1 LSSNFE
7 SSKSLAAIGALLL
20 FLSFVPVI
28 GIVGIVL
35 LLVGMKGLSEYYHDE
50 SIYMYSL
57 RGLIFGIIGV
67 IAVSAF
73 SFLTFFGGIFSA
85 VELGPAAIIGG
96 IFGVLIVLV
105 VAFTFYLLMAINFRR
120 AYSILA
126 QRSGESN
133 FQTAGTLLFFGAI
146 LTIFAVGLILVWIAW
161 IIAAIAFF
169 SMKLTP
175 TQPYTYSLPTS
186 QPLPTVQTTGYCPKC
201 GAPIDLNSTFCSQ
214 CGGQLPP
221 A

>member
-1 LSSNFE
+1 MSSNFE

-73 SFLTFFGGIFSA
+73 SFLTFFGGILSA

-96 IFGVLIVLV
+96 IIGVLIVLV
-105 VAFTFYLLMAINFRR
+105 FAFTFYLLMAINFRR
-120 AYSILA
+120 AYSYTSTTLRRKQFPNSWYFALLWCNINDICRGFDIGLDCMDNCCNRILLNEINA
-126 QRSGESN
+126 N
-133 FQTAGTLLFFGAI
+133 PTLH
-146 LTIFAVGLILVWIAW
+146 IFVTN
-161 IIAAIAFF
+161 IAA
-169 SMKLTP
+169 TP
-175 TQPYTYSLPTS
+175 NGTDNRILS
-186 QPLPTVQTTGYCPKC
+186 
-201 GAPIDLNSTFCSQ
+201 
-214 CGGQLPP
+214 
-221 A
+221 